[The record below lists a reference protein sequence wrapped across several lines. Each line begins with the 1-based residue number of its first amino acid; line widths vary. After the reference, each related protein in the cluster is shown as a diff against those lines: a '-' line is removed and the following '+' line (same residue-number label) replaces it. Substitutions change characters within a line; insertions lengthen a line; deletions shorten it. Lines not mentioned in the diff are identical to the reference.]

1 MKSQESCKDAWLCAV
16 NTNRNLLKDGRIE
29 STETLKAVK
38 IKQHQDD
45 YQAIKRIKEIVL
57 NKEQILA
64 KDKVNEDALV
74 QRLLG
79 KWKKLKTNSNNILV
93 LSTEEMDEIVIPS
106 SLKWFVYQ
114 EFHKKHS
121 PSSLRNMLPP
131 SKVKSLL
138 AKHGKRYQ
146 ALNRHWVPLFSL
158 TTTKKEQHAT
168 PHAPLVTVTS
178 ASLIAIDFLKLDKS
192 ADKIWLLSSYNRSV
206 HEICTCIS
214 YYKQVCRNCRWKTF
228 SWFCVEMLCRIYI

>member
-1 MKSQESCKDAWLCAV
+1 
-16 NTNRNLLKDGRIE
+16 
-29 STETLKAVK
+29 
-38 IKQHQDD
+38 
-45 YQAIKRIKEIVL
+45 
-57 NKEQILA
+57 
-64 KDKVNEDALV
+64 
-74 QRLLG
+74 
-79 KWKKLKTNSNNILV
+79 
-93 LSTEEMDEIVIPS
+93 MDEIVIPS

-121 PSSLRNMLPP
+121 PSSLRNMLRP

-206 HEICTCIS
+206 HEMCTCIS
-214 YYKQVCRNCRWKTF
+214 YYKQVCRMILILCWNVVSDIYNQGKQIWKQTVWRITEIF
-228 SWFCVEMLCRIYI
+228 WKQKMLKDPLSSYVQRHGWEFQLYSRTDILHIIRKNGT